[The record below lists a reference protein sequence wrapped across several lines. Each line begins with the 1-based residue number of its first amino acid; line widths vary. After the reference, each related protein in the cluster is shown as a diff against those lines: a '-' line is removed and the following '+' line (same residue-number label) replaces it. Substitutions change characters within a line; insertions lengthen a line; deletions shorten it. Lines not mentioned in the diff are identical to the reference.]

1 VATFSHQGSTFISN
15 FLAIKLLDHATYGKY
30 SLISLTAFY
39 TASILQFAVGST
51 TSKFVARYADDF
63 DRLRS
68 AIWICGAFT
77 LASGLLG
84 FGILAL
90 TSGLLARGVCVEPSL
105 TGPLV
110 IVSLSV
116 VGVSFKMILGGL
128 LQGLH
133 GFRSLAAASIISGV
147 LFVAI
152 VAAGAWT
159 GDLTGAIWAFV
170 AGSTLRSMILG
181 WATLIALKGNGVGRV
196 FSWSKI
202 PGEMRREI
210 FTFQIPAGLAGFIT
224 LPTLWLIPTILTRNT
239 QNFSDVAVYSVL
251 FMLKTLVVL
260 PASVISLALQPSAE
274 KACAAGQMV
283 LAMRVFRTSSLTA
296 FAIAAVAAIFF
307 MIFAEQVLAV
317 FGRSF
322 TVASFELQ
330 LMMIAAVAEAVAV
343 SLYMRIQ
350 AASRMWSSIFAA
362 LVPRDLAMLVIVV
375 AFTTKYGLLAAI
387 IAHVVGAIAN
397 LVGAYWLSVKS
408 MGSGSTTWPDRALPK
423 P

>member
-1 VATFSHQGSTFISN
+1 
-15 FLAIKLLDHATYGKY
+15 
-30 SLISLTAFY
+30 
-39 TASILQFAVGST
+39 
-51 TSKFVARYADDF
+51 
-63 DRLRS
+63 
-68 AIWICGAFT
+68 
-77 LASGLLG
+77 
-84 FGILAL
+84 
-90 TSGLLARGVCVEPSL
+90 
-105 TGPLV
+105 
-110 IVSLSV
+110 
-116 VGVSFKMILGGL
+116 
-128 LQGLH
+128 
-133 GFRSLAAASIISGV
+133 
-147 LFVAI
+147 
-152 VAAGAWT
+152 
-159 GDLTGAIWAFV
+159 
-170 AGSTLRSMILG
+170 
-181 WATLIALKGNGVGRV
+181 
-196 FSWSKI
+196 
-202 PGEMRREI
+202 
-210 FTFQIPAGLAGFIT
+210 
-224 LPTLWLIPTILTRNT
+224 
-239 QNFSDVAVYSVL
+239 
-251 FMLKTLVVL
+251 MLKTLVVL

-307 MIFAEQVLAV
+307 MIFAEQV